1 MNVLIACEE
10 SQEVTAAFIAL
21 GHNAMSC
28 DLQPGAKGLPHYQ
41 GDMFD
46 LDFSKF
52 DLVIAHPPCTYIANS
67 GNRWHAGTQR
77 RQEAA
82 DFIWR
87 VWNIP
92 VARLALENP
101 IGQINKYLP
110 EMPKPQYIQPW
121 QFGHGETKAT
131 GLWLRGLPN
140 LKPTNIVEGRE
151 QRIWKMP
158 PSPDRQRER
167 SRTFPGIA
175 QAMAQQWGTPCFPTP
190 RVPDMWESTP
200 LQAFSHPETLA
211 TSQALSTPP
220 TCG

>member
-1 MNVLIACEE
+1 MNVLVACEE

-28 DLQPGAKGLPHYQ
+28 DLLPGAKGLPHYQ

-46 LDFSKF
+46 LDFSQF
-52 DLVIAHPPCTYIANS
+52 DLVIAHPPCTWIANS
-67 GNRWHAGTQR
+67 GNKHYAKTQK

-92 VARLALENP
+92 VVRMALENP
-101 IGQINKYLP
+101 VGQINTYLP
-110 EMPKPQYIQPW
+110 GMPKPQYIQPH
-121 QFGHGETKAT
+121 QFGHGETKKT
-131 GLWLRGLPN
+131 GLWLRGLPP
-140 LKPTNIVEGRE
+140 LVPTNDVPGRE

-167 SRTFPGIA
+167 SRTYPGIA
-175 QAMAQQWGTPCFPTP
+175 QAMAQQWG
-190 RVPDMWESTP
+190 S
-200 LQAFSHPETLA
+200 LAFQQSVERTLDSIGTLPA
-211 TSQALSTPP
+211 VVNYQQIGLPA
-220 TCG
+220 